1 MGWNDFALIV
11 ATFLGPVGAVQTVGP
26 PGRAG
31 DARAAPPRTAGG
43 GVACGALANI
53 RRSEHRCSAIP
64 RQPACAVCK
73 PSQHPRP
80 EDFPCRPYSTAAPA
94 PAC

>member
-31 DARAAPPRTAGG
+31 DARAAP
-43 GVACGALANI
+43 N
-53 RRSEHRCSAIP
+53 AI
-64 RQPACAVCK
+64 K
-73 PSQHPRP
+73 LSPSYIIST
-80 EDFPCRPYSTAAPA
+80 CRFQYQFHIMEK
-94 PAC
+94 

>member
-31 DARAAPPRTAGG
+31 DARAAPPPELRGG
-43 GVACGALANI
+43 GSLWRAGKHPTI
-53 RRSEHRCSAIP
+53 RASL
-64 RQPACAVCK
+64 
-73 PSQHPRP
+73 
-80 EDFPCRPYSTAAPA
+80 
-94 PAC
+94 

>member
-43 GVACGALANI
+43 G
-53 RRSEHRCSAIP
+53 
-64 RQPACAVCK
+64 
-73 PSQHPRP
+73 
-80 EDFPCRPYSTAAPA
+80 
-94 PAC
+94 